1 MRHIL
6 SPGPAEDGQGRKTSH
21 DTSANIISD
30 ELSFLLPLMRK
41 YPKCYWIWNYRLWLL
56 EQSTHC
62 LPVVT
67 GRQLWQRELALAS
80 KMLSLDS
87 RNFHGWGYRRTVVNA
102 LESPELQT
110 DGSENT
116 LTEQEFNYTTKMI
129 NTNLSNFSAW
139 HTRSKLIPKL
149 LTERQADRVARRKFL
164 DEGTKLFAMYQSLPL
179 LICN

>member
-1 MRHIL
+1 MRHLL
-6 SPGPAEDGQGRKTSH
+6 SAGLGENGRSSKVNQDNSV
-21 DTSANIISD
+21 DIISD
-30 ELSFLLPLMRK
+30 ELSFLLPLLRK

-62 LPVVT
+62 LPVSA
-67 GRQLWQRELALAS
+67 GRHLWQQELALAS

-87 RNFHGWGYRRTVVNA
+87 RNFHGWGYRRTVVKA

-110 DGSENT
+110 DGSAST
-116 LTEQEFNYTTKMI
+116 LTEQEFDYTTKMI

-149 LTERQADRVARRKFL
+149 LIEKQADKAARRKFL
-164 DEGTKLFAMYQSLPL
+164 DEGTKFLSM
-179 LICN
+179 

>member
-6 SPGPAEDGQGRKTSH
+6 SAGLGEVGRDRKVIQDSPV
-21 DTSANIISD
+21 NIISD

-56 EQSTHC
+56 EQSTSY
-62 LPVVT
+62 LPISA
-67 GRQLWQRELALAS
+67 RWQLWQQELALAG

-87 RNFHGWGYRRTVVNA
+87 RNFHGWGYRRTVVKA

-110 DGSENT
+110 DGSAST
-116 LTEQEFNYTTKMI
+116 LTEQEFDYTTKMI

-149 LTERQADRVARRKFL
+149 LIEKQADKVARRKFL
-164 DEGTKLFAMYQSLPL
+164 DEGTKILSM
-179 LICN
+179 